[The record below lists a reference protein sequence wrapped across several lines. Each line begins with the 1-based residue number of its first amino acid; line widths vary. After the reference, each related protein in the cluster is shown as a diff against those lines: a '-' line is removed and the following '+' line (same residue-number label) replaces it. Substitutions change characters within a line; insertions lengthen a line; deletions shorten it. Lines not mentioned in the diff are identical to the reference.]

1 LARLQRRDLS
11 RPDEVREFTLGS
23 LEIFAL
29 DDVVVG
35 RTIWEPGWRWSETVK
50 PIAGTDLC
58 EYHHLGYSISG
69 RFRIQM
75 PDGTEMEI
83 PPNHLFEVPP
93 GHDAWVVGDEPWIAI
108 DWAGMRSFARPVA
121 GRGERILATLLF
133 TDIVDSTAIAERVG
147 DAAWRELLARH
158 NERVRWELDRYR
170 GREVNTTGDGFL
182 ATFDGAERAV
192 LCARSICSAAEA
204 IGLMVRAGIHTGEV
218 EVIPDNLRG
227 LAVHIASRVLGLAG
241 PGEVVVSWTTRDL
254 LAGSAFT
261 FEDRGLHELKGIA
274 GPRAVFAVVDAGT
287 MAPPPEPVQFGSPP
301 PTPRPSL

>member
-35 RTIWEPGWRWSETVK
+35 RTIWQPGWRWSETVK
-50 PIAGTDLC
+50 PIAGTELC
-58 EYHHLGYSISG
+58 EYHHFGYSISG

-75 PDGTEMEI
+75 PDGTEMDI

-93 GHDAWVVGDEPWIAI
+93 GHDAWVVGNEPWIAI
-108 DWAGMRSFARPVA
+108 DWAGMRSFARPMA
-121 GRGERILATLLF
+121 GSGERIVTTLLF
-133 TDIVDSTAIAERVG
+133 TDIVESTPIAERIG
-147 DAAWRELLARH
+147 DAAWRELLAQH

-192 LCARSICSAAEA
+192 LCARSICSAAQG
-204 IGLMVRAGIHTGEV
+204 IGLTIRAGIHTGEV
-218 EVIPDNLRG
+218 EVIPGNLRG

-254 LAGSAFT
+254 LTGSPFS
-261 FEDRGLHELKGIA
+261 FEDRGQHELKGIA
-274 GPRAVFAVVDAGT
+274 GPRAVFAVVGAGA
-287 MAPPPEPVQFGSPP
+287 MAPPPEPAQFGSPP

>member
-1 LARLQRRDLS
+1 VARLQRRDLS
-11 RPDEVREFTLGS
+11 HPDEVREFTRGS
-23 LEIFAL
+23 LEIFQL

-35 RTIWEPGWRWSETVK
+35 RTIWQPGWRWSDTVK
-50 PIAGTDLC
+50 PIAGTELC

-69 RFRIQM
+69 RFRVQM

-108 DWAGMRSFARPVA
+108 DWAGMRSFARPIA
-121 GRGERILATLLF
+121 GSGERIVTTLLF

-147 DAAWRELLARH
+147 DTAWRELLARH

-192 LCARSICSAAEA
+192 LCARSICAAA
-204 IGLMVRAGIHTGEV
+204 QGIGLMVRAGIHTGEV
-218 EVIPDNLRG
+218 EVIPGNLRG
-227 LAVHIASRVLGLAG
+227 LAVHIAARILALAG
-241 PGEVVVSWTTRDL
+241 PTEVVVSWTTRDL
-254 LAGSAFT
+254 LTGSAFT

-274 GPRAVFAVVDAGT
+274 GPRAVFAVVGAGT
-287 MAPPPEPVQFGSPP
+287 QPPPLEPAEFGSAPP
-301 PTPRPSL
+301 TLRPSS